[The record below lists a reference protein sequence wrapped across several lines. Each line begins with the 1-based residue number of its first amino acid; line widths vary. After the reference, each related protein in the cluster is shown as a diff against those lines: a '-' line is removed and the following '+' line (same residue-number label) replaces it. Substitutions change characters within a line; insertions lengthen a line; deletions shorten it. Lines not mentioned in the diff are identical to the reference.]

1 MAAAPPGPKG
11 ESLGRL
17 NYEFWCT
24 DKFGFLTTLA
34 EHYGDIVGFD
44 LGRSPCI
51 LVNGALEVRELFFE
65 REACLRKP
73 EFVKDSN
80 RGHWGDGLTTLEGLA
95 WQTRRRVLRS
105 CFAAQDIPAYLP
117 VVVRY
122 TEDMLDT
129 WACDCEVNVLK
140 ELRILTARI
149 AAKVILDAEVEKHG
163 SSKGHSGVLPFAEA
177 YGENYC
183 SVASGDPTASLVMMR
198 PRAPP
203 RMDSTV
209 RIIEERIA
217 TGEHRG
223 DFLSAMVHARLPDG
237 ERLRRDEIIG
247 EAMQM
252 LYAGHL
258 TIPFSLLNLWRDIA
272 STDIAA
278 KIATEADHLCAN
290 GVPVAAAILDSYCLA
305 ALKESM
311 RLHPPAPILYREVE
325 RSFELGGF
333 EFSRDSAV
341 WVSPQLLHNDAGNFP
356 EPHRFLP
363 ERFMKGSLE
372 ITSRSLY
379 IPFGAGRRA
388 CIASYLA
395 LHQMTLIGLLTA
407 RRFQLIPIQG
417 RSDVFRAQA
426 RTRNGHFIDTAT
438 NRNLK

>member
-1 MAAAPPGPKG
+1 MATTPPGPKG

-17 NYEFWCT
+17 NYEFWCA
-24 DKFGFLTTLA
+24 DKFGFLTTLT

-51 LVNGALEVRELFFE
+51 LVNGPLQVRKLFFE

-73 EFVKDSN
+73 ELVKDSN

-95 WQTRRRVLRS
+95 WQTRRQALRS

-117 VVVRY
+117 VMARC

-129 WACDCEVNVLK
+129 WACDCKVNVLK
-140 ELRILTARI
+140 ELRILIARI
-149 AAKVILDAEVEKHG
+149 AAKVVLNAEVEKYG
-163 SSKGHSGVLPFAEA
+163 SSNDHSSVLPFAEA
-177 YGENYC
+177 YGEDYC
-183 SVASGDPTASLVMMR
+183 NAASRDPTASLTMVR
-198 PRAPP
+198 PRAPR
-203 RMDSTV
+203 RMDATV
-209 RIIEERIA
+209 RIIDKRIA

-237 ERLRRDEIIG
+237 EQLSRDEIIG

-290 GVPVAAAILDSYCLA
+290 GVPVSAAILDSYCLA
-305 ALKESM
+305 TLKESM

-325 RSFELGGF
+325 SSFELGGF
-333 EFSRDSAV
+333 EFSRDAAV
-341 WVSPQLLHNDAGNFP
+341 WVSPQLLHNDAENFP

-395 LHQMTLIGLLTA
+395 LHEMTLISLLAA
-407 RRFQLIPIQG
+407 RRFQLIPVND
-417 RSDVFRAQA
+417 RSDVFRTRA
-426 RTRNGHFIDTAT
+426 R
-438 NRNLK
+438 

>member
-1 MAAAPPGPKG
+1 MATTPPGPKG

-24 DKFGFLTTLA
+24 DRFGFLRTLA

-95 WQTRRRVLRS
+95 WQTRRRALRS
-105 CFAAQDIPAYLP
+105 CFAAQDIRAYLSA
-117 VVVRY
+117 VAQC
-122 TEDMLDT
+122 TKDMLDT
-129 WACDCEVNVLK
+129 WTSDSEVDLAR
-140 ELRILTARI
+140 ELRVLTARI
-149 AAKVILDAEVEKHG
+149 ALRVVLDAELEG
-163 SSKGHSGVLPFAEA
+163 YGCTEDRSGVVPFAEA
-177 YGENYC
+177 YGEEYI
-183 SVASGDPTASLVMMR
+183 SVPNGDPTAPLIMTR
-198 PRAPP
+198 PRAPR
-203 RMDSTV
+203 RMDATV
-209 RIIEERIA
+209 RIIEERIE
-217 TGEHRG
+217 GGVERR
-223 DFLSAMVHARLPDG
+223 DVLSDLVRARLPNG
-237 ERLRRDEIIG
+237 ERLSRDEIIG

-258 TIPFSLLNLWRDIA
+258 TIPFILLNLWRDIA

-290 GVPVAAAILDSYCLA
+290 GAPVSAAILDSYCLA

-311 RLHPPAPILYREVE
+311 RRHPPAPILYREVE
-325 RSFELGGF
+325 SSFELGGF
-333 EFSRDSAV
+333 EFSRNAAV
-341 WVSPQLLHNDAGNFP
+341 WVSPQLLHNDVGNFP

-372 ITSRSLY
+372 ITARSLY

-395 LHQMTLIGLLTA
+395 LHQMTLIGLLIA
-407 RRFQLIPIQG
+407 RRFQLIPIHDG
-417 RSDVFRAQA
+417 SEVFRAQA
-426 RTRNGHFIDTAT
+426 RRKGILLTQP
-438 NRNLK
+438 